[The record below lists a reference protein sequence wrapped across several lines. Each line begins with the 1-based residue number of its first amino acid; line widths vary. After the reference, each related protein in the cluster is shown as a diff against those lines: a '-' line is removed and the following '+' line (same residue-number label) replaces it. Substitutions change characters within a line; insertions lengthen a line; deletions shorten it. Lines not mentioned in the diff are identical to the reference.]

1 MSTVVKFL
9 FAPLASRKSKPNRPR
24 SSLLDHPPPPVDV
37 NNEWKFGPYSWKA
50 TVEAV
55 DSDGVVD
62 RTFIGFS
69 QNMNITDRTKDA
81 CDRHKREGTTC
92 GEPQMAMKGGE
103 CDEVI
108 FMKLKNQENLIN
120 LTKPR
125 F

>member
-1 MSTVVKFL
+1 MSTIVKFL
-9 FAPLASRKSKPNRPR
+9 FSPLASRKSKPNRPVCF
-24 SSLLDHPPPPVDV
+24 SIIPPPVDV
-37 NNEWKFGPYSWKA
+37 NTEWKFGPYSWKA

-81 CDRHKREGTTC
+81 CDRHKSKGTTC

-120 LTKPR
+120 LTKPK